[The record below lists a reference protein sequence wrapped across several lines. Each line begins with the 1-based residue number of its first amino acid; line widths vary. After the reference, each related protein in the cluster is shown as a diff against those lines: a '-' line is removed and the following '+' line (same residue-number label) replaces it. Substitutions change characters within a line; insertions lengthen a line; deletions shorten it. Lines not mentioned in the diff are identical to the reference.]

1 MPHYTDFSGRFA
13 EIPVG
18 SGEYWGSVDSTADL
32 QAASATLD
40 WTSYQ
45 SNSGPVILAQL
56 ENEIFWQNNQ
66 FPLPEV
72 FAVMADSSFNGA
84 QETHF
89 KVWDVD
95 WNSSGIGVPSPR
107 AQSVSLQQLVDETS
121 NPQKSSHGIDQVY
134 LQVNSL
140 PALAVPAL
148 GMPGSLG
155 LGLALL
161 AVAVFVSLRRR
172 WSKNTVVTQT

>member
-13 EIPVG
+13 EMPVG
-18 SGEYWGSVDSTADL
+18 SEEFWGSVDSKAGL
-32 QAASATLD
+32 EAASATLD

-45 SNSGPVILAQL
+45 ANSIPAVLAPL
-56 ENEIFWQNNQ
+56 PNETFWQNNQ

-72 FAVMADSSFNGA
+72 FAVMVDSSFNGA
-84 QETHF
+84 QQTHF

-95 WNSSGIGVPSPR
+95 WNSNGIGVPAPR
-107 AQSVSLQQLVDETS
+107 TQSVSLQQLVNETS

-140 PALAVPAL
+140 PPLAVPAL
-148 GMPGSLG
+148 DMPGTLG

-161 AVAVFVSLRRR
+161 GVAVFVSLRRR
-172 WSKNTVVTQT
+172 WKKNTVATQT

>member
-1 MPHYTDFSGRFA
+1 MPHYTDWGGRFA
-13 EIPVG
+13 EIPAG
-18 SGEYWGSVDSTADL
+18 SGEFWGSVDSEADL
-32 QAASATLD
+32 EAASATLD
-40 WTSYQ
+40 WTTYQ
-45 SNSGPVILAQL
+45 ANSTPAIVAQL
-56 ENEIFWQNNQ
+56 ENEIFWHNNQ

-84 QETHF
+84 QQTHF

-95 WNSSGIGVPSPR
+95 WNSNGIGVPAPR
-107 AQSVSLQQLVDETS
+107 TQSVSLQQLVDETS

-140 PALAVPAL
+140 PPLAVPAL
-148 GMPGSLG
+148 GMPGTLG

-161 AVAVFVSLRRR
+161 GVAVFVSLRRR
-172 WSKNTVVTQT
+172 WKKNTVATQT